1 MKSVTVVMALMI
13 VALWTS
19 AAAAQSPARPLSRE
33 EIEAIVREYIL
44 KHPEVLLESVR
55 GLEERQR
62 AEQADQVRRAIAT
75 HREQLL
81 RDPSAPVAG
90 NPQGDVT
97 VVEFFDYRCP
107 HCQRMAGTVQKL
119 IDEDSRVRIVYKEW
133 PVLGPDSV
141 VAARAALA
149 AHRQGKYLSFHKA
162 LLASTENIDRARVL
176 AVAASVGLDT
186 AALEKAMDEPEI
198 AEILQR
204 NHALARSLGLT
215 GTPAFIIGSEFA
227 PGAIGLDVMKDL
239 VARARQK

>member
-1 MKSVTVVMALMI
+1 MKSVTVGLALLL
-13 VALWTS
+13 VGLGVSS
-19 AAAAQSPARPLSRE
+19 APAQSPAAPLSRE
-33 EIEAIVREYIL
+33 EIETIVREYIL

-81 RDPSAPVAG
+81 SDPAAPVAG

-107 HCQRMAGTVQKL
+107 HCQRVAGTVEKL
-119 IDEDSRVRIVYKEW
+119 LEEDKGVRIVYKEW

-149 AHRQGKYLSFHKA
+149 AHRQGKYLAFHKA
-162 LLASTENIDRARVL
+162 LLASTEGIDRARVL

-198 AEILQR
+198 AQALQR
-204 NHALARSLGLT
+204 NHTLARSLGLS

-227 PGAIGLDVMKDL
+227 PGAIGLDVMKDM